1 MVDETRLGDESK
13 LDFNFDD
20 SSLDDYAGGEEV
32 KPWIDSSQIIENEQN
47 QYMSDDTESYAG
59 DISDGSEN
67 GKDVVQAYLENNGIK
82 TESIKFQDQN
92 GLVSQKNW
100 NDLTAEEQYN
110 ILQDAHKD
118 PQTDLSQQEILLINN
133 IREKG
138 LSPAQYLDQY
148 AQAVMNLQPK
158 FAEKPIEGGLA
169 SLSDDDVYIADLITK
184 VPDITDEEAEASLAS
199 AKLNPSVFERQV
211 ASLRQQ
217 FSDNE
222 AAQQAQQYEA
232 AHQAET
238 QRLEVFQN
246 SVLDSINNFNGIGNL
261 DIALTQSDAENI
273 AQFILG
279 HNELGTS
286 GLGQALQ
293 DPENLVKAS
302 WFLLN
307 QDSIFEDIQNMV
319 QRATLAAK
327 QEGYNIGINEARQ
340 NQPSKIVRQR
350 VPPKNASKPL
360 GQPTNMTI
368 DDLDYQF

>member
-1 MVDETRLGDESK
+1 MVDETKLGDESK

-32 KPWIDSSQIIENEQN
+32 KPWIDSSQIIEDERN
-47 QYMSDDTESYAG
+47 QYTNTEEETYSNDSSDSDNEK
-59 DISDGSEN
+59 DI
-67 GKDVVQAYLENNGIK
+67 VQAYLENNGIK
-82 TESIKFQDQN
+82 TESIKFQDPN
-92 GLVSQKNW
+92 GLVTQKNW

-110 ILQDAHKD
+110 ILEDAHKD

-148 AQAVMNLQPK
+148 AQAFMNIQPK
-158 FAEKPIEGGLA
+158 VAEKPIEGGLA

-217 FSDNE
+217 FADNE

-232 AHQAET
+232 AHQAEA

-261 DIALTQSDAENI
+261 DVALTQSDAEDI

-279 HNELGTS
+279 HNELGAS

-319 QRATLAAK
+319 QRATMAAK